1 MKNPNGAFNEDSYM
15 KSKFLEI
22 KEKFNLDTVIETGT
36 YHGVTTE
43 WFANNFNS
51 VYTVE
56 CNEVYFEEAKKNISS
71 YSNVKSYLE
80 DSPLFLEMVLNLVDS
95 KKTIVFL
102 DAHWY
107 TNPVLKELES
117 IKKSGKTPILA
128 IHDFKVP
135 NRPDFGYDIYPDQD
149 IVYEWEW
156 IEGHI
161 RSIYGNNFD
170 IEYNQE
176 AEGAMRGCIFIFP
189 INNKK

>member
-15 KSKFLEI
+15 GSKFLEI

-36 YHGVTTE
+36 YHGVTTR
-43 WFANNFNS
+43 WFANNFKN

-56 CNEVYFEEAKKNISS
+56 CNESYFEEAKKNIGSCL
-71 YSNVKSYLE
+71 NVKSYLQ
-80 DSPLFLEMVLNLVDS
+80 DSPLFLSQILNKIDS
-95 KKTIVFL
+95 EKTIVFL

-107 TNPVLKELES
+107 TNPVLNELDAIKE
-117 IKKSGKTPILA
+117 SGKKPILA

-135 NRPDFGYDIYPDQD
+135 NRPEFGYDVYPDQG

-156 IEGHI
+156 IENHI
-161 RSIYGNNFD
+161 KSIYGDDFYV
-170 IEYNQE
+170 EYNQE

-189 INNKK
+189 KK

>member
-15 KSKFLEI
+15 GSKFLEI
-22 KEKFNLDTVIETGT
+22 KNKFNLDTVIETGT

-43 WFANNFNS
+43 WFANNFDN

-56 CNEVYFEEAKKNISS
+56 CNETYYKEAQNRISK
-71 YSNVKSYLE
+71 YSNVKSYLK
-80 DSPLFLEMVLNLVDS
+80 DSPIFLGETLDS
-95 KKTIVFL
+95 VKENKTIVFL

-107 TNPVLKELES
+107 TNPVLKELEA
-117 IKKSGKTPILA
+117 IKNSGKKPILA

-135 NRPDFGYDIYPDQD
+135 NRPDFGYDVYPDQG
-149 IVYEWEW
+149 IVYDWEW

-161 RSIYGNNFD
+161 REIYGDDFQ

-176 AEGAMRGCIFIFP
+176 AEGAMRGCIFIF
-189 INNKK
+189 NK